1 MFRYKNAKHKSNY
14 LKVRITAGTD
24 FESGA
29 NNHTGETVC
38 LRRQEC
44 ELVFSLFPGD
54 HTVSARFVA
63 GNIGEDTLI
72 GETAVHYTYRN
83 QTIQVCDY
91 DFVPCGYYR
100 KTAGDI
106 QPAFRLY
113 RIREHANGYGEEQPL
128 FEISSG
134 QNIELKNGTGSAW
147 VADAGKGIRR
157 QLRTIYTE
165 LQDALYDTDIALTIH
180 MKDELETDANGRVVG
195 GTWQGVQTNFNSYF
209 YNVDGS
215 SRDKPEES
223 SYPGGWL
230 AYYHDKVL
238 VYCNQNQRQPVHNV
252 AGHQYCAAP
261 GQYYACTTAT
271 PYFPNPYV
279 GGHVLINLLT
289 NNQIFNRWLIIFCT
303 QAALTTGLNRAGHQ
317 IAHAPRGSATVY
329 NQNFTY
335 YMLPICNCHN
345 NWRHYDVIMYASHLE
360 DLLILRG
367 FRADY

>member
-24 FESGA
+24 FESSDD
-29 NNHTGETVC
+29 NHTVETVC

-63 GNIGEDTLI
+63 GTIGEDTLV
-72 GETAVHYTYRN
+72 GETVVHYTYRN
-83 QTIQVCDY
+83 RTILVCDY

-100 KTAGDI
+100 KTAGDT

-113 RIREHANGYGEEQPL
+113 RKRKLTNGYDEEQPL

-134 QNIELKNGTGSAW
+134 QDIELKNGTDSAW
-147 VADAGKGIRR
+147 MTDAQKGIRR
-157 QLRTIYTE
+157 QLRTTYTE

-195 GTWQGVQTNFNSYF
+195 GTWQGVQTNFQDYF

-215 SRDKPEES
+215 SSDKPEES

-230 AYYHDKVL
+230 AYYDDKVWE
-238 VYCNQNQRQPVHNV
+238 YCRNHHRQPVHNV
-252 AGHQYCAAP
+252 ANHQYCAAP
-261 GQYYACTTAT
+261 GQYYICTVATA
-271 PYFPNPYV
+271 YFPNPYV

-289 NNQIFNRWLIIFCT
+289 NTQIFNRRNAISGT
-303 QAALTTGLNRAGHQ
+303 QAALTTGLARANHQ
-317 IAHAPRGSATVY
+317 ITLNPPGSRPRY
-329 NQNFTY
+329 DQNFTY

-345 NWRHYDVIMYASHLE
+345 NYHHYNVVMYASHLE
-360 DLLILRG
+360 DLLILQG

>member
-1 MFRYKNAKHKSNY
+1 MFHYKNAKHKSNY

-29 NNHTGETVC
+29 DNHTGETVC

-113 RIREHANGYGEEQPL
+113 RKSGNADGYGEEQPL

-134 QNIELKNGTGSAW
+134 QDIELKNGTGSAW
-147 VADAGKGIRR
+147 MTDAQKGIRR

-165 LQDALYDTDIALTIH
+165 LQDALYHTDIALTIH
-180 MKDELETDANGRVVG
+180 MDDELETDANGTVVG
-195 GTWQGVQTNFNSYF
+195 GTQHGVQTNFNSYF

-215 SRDKPEES
+215 SEDNPEESS

-230 AYYHDKVL
+230 AYYDNTVQAHYRNL
-238 VYCNQNQRQPVHNV
+238 PFPPAHNV

-261 GQYYACTTAT
+261 GQYLACTLPTSRR
-271 PYFPNPYV
+271 PYV
-279 GGHVLINLLT
+279 GGHVLINLHT
-289 NNQIFNRWLIIFCT
+289 QNRMVNRGTHVLLI
-303 QAALTTGLNRAGHQ
+303 TGLDRAAHQ
-317 IAHAPRGSATVY
+317 IPLNPPGSRPRY
-329 NQNFTY
+329 DQNFTY
-335 YMLPICNCHN
+335 YMLPICSHHN
-345 NWRHYDVIMYASHLE
+345 NWNYYDVVMYASHLE
-360 DLLILRG
+360 DLLVLRG